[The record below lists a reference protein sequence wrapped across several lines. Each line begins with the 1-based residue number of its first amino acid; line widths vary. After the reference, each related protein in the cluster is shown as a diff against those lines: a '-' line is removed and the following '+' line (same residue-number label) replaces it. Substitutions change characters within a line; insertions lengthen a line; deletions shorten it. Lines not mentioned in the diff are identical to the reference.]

1 MAAITRHGF
10 NVYPVLIFTSL
21 LCVLFQLEPVQAWVV
36 WDKNAIADGQ
46 WWRILTG
53 NFSHTNY
60 SHLLMNL
67 AGLWIISYLF
77 QPNKKQLLSA
87 LLFISLVTG
96 FALLLS
102 SIQIYVGLSGTL
114 HGLFGLF
121 ALREALNGRNSSWLL
136 VFGLIAKIAWE
147 QFVGPSSTTGEL
159 INARVAIEAHL
170 AGALTGGFMA
180 VVLFITNRKTNQ
192 S

>member
-1 MAAITRHGF
+1 M
-10 NVYPVLIFTSL
+10 YPVLIFTSL

-87 LLFISLVTG
+87 LLLISLVTG

-121 ALREALNGRNSSWLL
+121 ALREALNGRSSSWLL

-170 AGALTGGFMA
+170 AGALAGGFMA
-180 VVLFITNRKTNQ
+180 VVLFITNRQTNQ

>member
-1 MAAITRHGF
+1 M
-10 NVYPVLIFTSL
+10 YPVLIFTSL
-21 LCVLFQLEPVQAWVV
+21 LCVIFQLEPVQTWVV
-36 WDKNAIADGQ
+36 WDKSAIVDGQ

-60 SHLLMNL
+60 SHLLINL

-77 QPNKKQLLSA
+77 QPSKKQLVVALLVISLATGVA
-87 LLFISLVTG
+87 LLF
-96 FALLLS
+96 S

-121 ALREALNGRNSSWLL
+121 ALREALNGRKSSWLL
-136 VFGLIAKIAWE
+136 MLGLVAKVAWE
-147 QFVGPSSTTGEL
+147 QLIGPSSTTGEL

-170 AGALTGGFMA
+170 AGALAGGFIA
-180 VVLFITNRKTNQ
+180 IVLNLTNKETDQ

>member
-36 WDKNAIADGQ
+36 WDNNAIADGQ

-60 SHLLMNL
+60 SHLVMNL

-77 QPNKKQLLSA
+77 QPSKKQLVVA
-87 LLFISLVTG
+87 LLVISLVTG
-96 FALLLS
+96 LALLLS

-121 ALREALNGRNSSWLL
+121 ALKEALNGRKSSWLL
-136 VFGLIAKIAWE
+136 VSGLIAKIAWE

>member
-1 MAAITRHGF
+1 M
-10 NVYPVLIFTSL
+10 YPVLIFTSL

-170 AGALTGGFMA
+170 AGALAGGFMA
-180 VVLFITNRKTNQ
+180 VVLFTTNRKTNQ

>member
-1 MAAITRHGF
+1 M
-10 NVYPVLIFTSL
+10 YPVLIFTSL
-21 LCVLFQLEPVQAWVV
+21 LCVLFQFEPIQAWVV
-36 WDKNAIADGQ
+36 WDSNAIAEGQ

-67 AGLWIISYLF
+67 TGLWIISYLF
-77 QPNKKQLLSA
+77 QPSKKPLA
-87 LLFISLVTG
+87 LAMLVISLVTG
-96 FALLLS
+96 VALLFS

-121 ALREALNGRNSSWLL
+121 ALNEALSGRRSSWLL
-136 VFGLIAKIAWE
+136 VLGLITKIAWE
-147 QFVGPSSTTGEL
+147 QLIGPSSTTGEL

-170 AGALTGGFMA
+170 AGAIAGGFMA
-180 VVLFITNRKTNQ
+180 MALWLPNKK
-192 S
+192 

>member
-1 MAAITRHGF
+1 M
-10 NVYPVLIFTSL
+10 YPVLIFTSL
-21 LCVLFQLEPVQAWVV
+21 LCVIFQLEPVQAWVI
-36 WDKNAIADGQ
+36 WDKSAIVDGQ

-77 QPNKKQLLSA
+77 QPTRKQLISA
-87 LLFISLVTG
+87 SILISLVTG

-102 SIQIYVGLSGTL
+102 SIQVYVGLSGTL

-121 ALREALNGRNSSWLL
+121 ALREALNGRKSSWLL
-136 VFGLIAKIAWE
+136 VLGLVAKIAWE
-147 QFVGPSSTTGEL
+147 QLVGPSSTTGEL

-170 AGALTGGFMA
+170 AGTLTGGSMA
-180 VVLFITNRKTNQ
+180 IISFLMGKKAN
-192 S
+192 

>member
-1 MAAITRHGF
+1 M
-10 NVYPVLIFTSL
+10 YPVLIFTSL
-21 LCVLFQLEPVQAWVV
+21 LCVLFQLEPVQASVV
-36 WDKNAIADGQ
+36 WDKSAIVDGQ

-77 QPNKKQLLSA
+77 QPTRKQLISA
-87 LLFISLVTG
+87 LALISLVTG
-96 FALLLS
+96 LALLLS

-121 ALREALNGRNSSWLL
+121 ALREALNGRKSSWLL
-136 VFGLIAKIAWE
+136 VLGLFTKVAWE
-147 QFVGPSSTTGEL
+147 QLIGPSSTTGEL

-170 AGALTGGFMA
+170 AGALVGGSMA
-180 VVLFITNRKTNQ
+180 IISFLIDKKAN
-192 S
+192 

>member
-1 MAAITRHGF
+1 M
-10 NVYPVLIFTSL
+10 YPVLIFTSL
-21 LCVLFQLEPVQAWVV
+21 LCVLFQFEPIQAWVV
-36 WDKNAIADGQ
+36 WDSNAIAEGQ

-77 QPNKKQLLSA
+77 QPYKKRLIGA
-87 LLFISLVTG
+87 LLFISLITG
-96 FALLLS
+96 LALLLTD
-102 SIQIYVGLSGTL
+102 IHIYVGLSGTL

-121 ALREALNGRNSSWLL
+121 ALNEALNGRRSSWLL
-136 VFGLIAKIAWE
+136 VLGLIAKIAWE
-147 QFVGPSSTTGEL
+147 QLVGPSSTTGEL

-170 AGALTGGFMA
+170 AGAIAGGFM
-180 VVLFITNRKTNQ
+180 VLVLWLPNRK
-192 S
+192 

>member
-1 MAAITRHGF
+1 MVAITRHGF

-36 WDKNAIADGQ
+36 WDSNAIADGQ

-60 SHLLMNL
+60 PHLVMNL

-77 QPNKKQLLSA
+77 QPSKTQLVVA
-87 LLFISLVTG
+87 LLVISLVTG
-96 FALLLS
+96 LALLLT
-102 SIQIYVGLSGTL
+102 SIQIYVGLSGAL

-121 ALREALNGRNSSWLL
+121 ALREALNGRKSSWLL
-136 VFGLIAKIAWE
+136 VLGLVAKVAWE
-147 QFVGPSSTTGEL
+147 QLIGPSSTTGEL

-170 AGALTGGFMA
+170 AGALTGGSMA
-180 VVLFITNRKTNQ
+180 IISFLIGKKAN
-192 S
+192 

>member
-1 MAAITRHGF
+1 M
-10 NVYPVLIFTSL
+10 YPVLIFTSL
-21 LCVLFQLEPVQAWVV
+21 LCELFQLEPVQAWVV

-53 NFSHTNY
+53 NFSHTNH

-77 QPNKKQLLSA
+77 QPSKKQLVLA
-87 LLFISLVTG
+87 LLVISLVTG
-96 FALLLS
+96 IALLLS

-121 ALREALNGRNSSWLL
+121 ALSEALNGRRSSWLL
-136 VFGLIAKIAWE
+136 VLGLVAKIAWE
-147 QFVGPSSTTGEL
+147 QLVGPSSTTGEL

-170 AGALTGGFMA
+170 AGALAGGFISIA
-180 VVLFITNRKTNQ
+180 SFLTNRKTDQ

>member
-1 MAAITRHGF
+1 M
-10 NVYPVLIFTSL
+10 YPVLIFTSL
-21 LCVLFQLEPVQAWVV
+21 LCVLFQLEPVQAWIV

-170 AGALTGGFMA
+170 AGALAGGFMA
-180 VVLFITNRKTNQ
+180 VALFITNRKTNQ

>member
-1 MAAITRHGF
+1 M
-10 NVYPVLIFTSL
+10 YPVLIFTSL

-53 NFSHTNY
+53 NFSHTNH

-77 QPNKKQLLSA
+77 KPSKKQLVLA
-87 LLFISLVTG
+87 LLVISLVTG
-96 FALLLS
+96 IALLLS

-121 ALREALNGRNSSWLL
+121 ALSEALNGRRSSWLL
-136 VFGLIAKIAWE
+136 VLGLVAKIAWE
-147 QFVGPSSTTGEL
+147 QLVGPSSTTGEL

-170 AGALTGGFMA
+170 AGALAGGFISI
-180 VVLFITNRKTNQ
+180 VSFLTNRKTDQ

>member
-1 MAAITRHGF
+1 M
-10 NVYPVLIFTSL
+10 YPVLIFTSL
-21 LCVLFQLEPVQAWVV
+21 LCVIFQLEPVQAWVV
-36 WDKNAIADGQ
+36 WDKSAIVDGQ

-77 QPNKKQLLSA
+77 QPTRKQLISA
-87 LLFISLVTG
+87 LVLISLVTG
-96 FALLLS
+96 LALLLS

-121 ALREALNGRNSSWLL
+121 ALREALNGRKSSWLL
-136 VFGLIAKIAWE
+136 VAGLIAKIAWE

-170 AGALTGGFMA
+170 AGALAGGFLA
-180 VVLFITNRKTNQ
+180 IISLVLSKKTN
-192 S
+192 

>member
-1 MAAITRHGF
+1 M
-10 NVYPVLIFTSL
+10 YPVLIFTSL

-180 VVLFITNRKTNQ
+180 VVLFITNRQTNQ